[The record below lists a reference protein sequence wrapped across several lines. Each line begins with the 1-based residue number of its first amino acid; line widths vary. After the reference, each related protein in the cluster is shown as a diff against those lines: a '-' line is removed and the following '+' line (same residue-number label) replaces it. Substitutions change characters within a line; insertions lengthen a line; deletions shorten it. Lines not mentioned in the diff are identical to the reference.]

1 MGLEMQLFPAEAGL
15 REHYSLD
22 IPLAISAR
30 LAAMPRRLPKLLTAV
45 AAIIMLIGASEA
57 AYAQNFTWGGTGS
70 TTTTTQYNTGT
81 NWSNP
86 PAGAPP
92 ISAGQ
97 SAIFDA
103 TGNATVS
110 LGISIAPDSWTFSA
124 ASQSYAITG
133 STINFGLS
141 GVTNN
146 ASAGQ
151 TISITLTGAGSGMTG
166 TTLNQAGT
174 STLTISGNNNLLT
187 NTSVTAGTLVN
198 DSTLTST
205 VAVSGTGTLTN
216 GGNIIGTVGITGSGI
231 VNNFSEIAAVNNAA
245 TFINNN
251 DGTVTG
257 LLTNTAGTT
266 TNAGVLSGGA
276 SVSGGTLTN
285 NNIIIGTVAI
295 TGTGIVDNAGTKTIT
310 GAVNNAAT
318 FNNNGGTVSGL
329 VTTTAGTT
337 NNGGFLNGGASVSG
351 GTFNNNAFVAGGVA
365 VSGGTFNNGNTI
377 NGSGTVGITGSG
389 IVNNNGTITV
399 AVNNAGTFNNI
410 GNFSQVSSLFT
421 NTAGTTT
428 NGGTFGAGASASGGT
443 LTNNNTITGTVA
455 ITGTGIVNN
464 NLTITGTVNNAA
476 TFNNSAGGTVSGL
489 LTNSGTTSNAGML
502 SGGLTNTAGTTTDT
516 GAIAGMTTITGGLL
530 TGTGSV
536 VNLQVGSAGT
546 FSPGNG
552 TPGSSMTVTGNL
564 AFASGALYLVQL
576 NPSTS
581 SLAKVTGSA
590 TLDGAT
596 VSAAFAPG
604 TYATNKYTIL
614 TAAGGVSG
622 TFAPTVTGTNV
633 PNFKTSLSYDAN
645 NAFLNLTASLSS
657 GTSLNPSQQNVANAI
672 NGFFNSGG
680 ALPPAFAS
688 LFALSGPNLAN
699 ALSLA
704 SGEVATGAQQSS
716 QQLMTQFLGLL
727 GDPFAHGFGSTATG
741 TSSFASADA
750 PLPPEA
756 ASAYAAAFKTP
767 APGTVFDQRWSVW
780 ASAYGGTNRT
790 DGDPL
795 VGSSRA
801 TTDTAGVAVG
811 HEYRVTP
818 DTALGFAMGGGG
830 SAWRLDGGLGS
841 GNSDALQAGVYA
853 KTRSGPLYVTAA
865 LAFAEQWIS
874 TNRTAFNLDNLTAR
888 YNAETY
894 GGRIEAGYR
903 VAVMPSL
910 TLIPYGAAQAQ
921 SFNSPAYAELDQS
934 GGPAA
939 LNFAKRTANDE
950 RGEIGER
957 IEYVA
962 ATSPDSVLLLRG
974 KLAYAHDWVTDASL
988 VTAFQALPGT
998 PFVVTGATPA
1008 PNSGLAS
1015 GGFEWRS
1022 AGGLA
1027 LIGKFDTEF
1036 AVHSLTLAG
1045 TATLRYIW

>member
-1 MGLEMQLFPAEAGL
+1 MQFFRAEAGL
-15 REHYSLD
+15 REHYS
-22 IPLAISAR
+22 R
-30 LAAMPRRLPKLLTAV
+30 LAATPRRLPKLLTAV
-45 AAIIMLIGASEA
+45 AAIVVLIGASEA
-57 AYAQNFTWGGTGS
+57 AYAQAFTWGGTGS
-70 TTTTTQYNTGT
+70 TTATTQYDTGT

-86 PAGAPP
+86 PTGAPP

-97 SAIFDA
+97 SAIFGA
-103 TGNATVS
+103 TGNATVLVGS
-110 LGISIAPDSWTFSA
+110 PIAPDSWTFSA

-141 GVTNN
+141 GITNN

-151 TISITLTGAGSGMTG
+151 AISITISGGVGNGMSG
-166 TTLNQAGT
+166 TTLNQAGA
-174 STLTISGNNNLLT
+174 STLTIAGGSNSFT

-198 DSTLTST
+198 ASALTST

-216 GGNIIGTVGITGSGI
+216 DATIIGTVGITGSGI
-231 VNNFSEIAAVNNAA
+231 VNNLSEIAAVNNAA
-245 TFINNN
+245 TFNNT
-251 DGTVTG
+251 GEVTG

-266 TNAGVLSGGA
+266 TNANLLSGGA

-285 NNIIIGTVAI
+285 NHTITGTVAT
-295 TGTGIVDNAGTKTIT
+295 TGTGIVDNTMTIT

-318 FNNNGGTVSGL
+318 FTNHAGGTVSGL
-329 VTTTAGTT
+329 VTNTAGTT
-337 NNGGFLNGGASVSG
+337 TNAGFLNGGASVSA
-351 GTFNNNAFVAGGVA
+351 GTFNNNAFVAGGVS
-365 VSGGTFNNGNTI
+365 VSGGTFNNNNTI
-377 NGSGTVGITGSG
+377 NGTGPVEITGTG
-389 IVNNNGTITV
+389 IVNNGLIATAGNITV

-410 GNFSQVSSLFT
+410 GNFSTVSGLFT
-421 NTAGTTT
+421 NTAGTAT
-428 NGGTFGAGASASGGT
+428 NGGTLSAGASVSGGT
-443 LTNNNTITGTVA
+443 LTNDNTITGTVA
-455 ITGTGIVNN
+455 ITGAGIVNN
-464 NLTITGTVNNAA
+464 NLTITGAVNNAA
-476 TFNNSAGGTVSGL
+476 TFNNSAGSSTVSGL

-502 SGGLTNTAGTTTDT
+502 SGGLTNTAGITTDT
-516 GAIAGMTTITGGLL
+516 GAIAGITTITGGLL
-530 TGTGSV
+530 TGAGSV
-536 VNLQVGSAGT
+536 ANLGVGSAGT

-581 SLAKVTGSA
+581 SLAKVTGST
-590 TLDGAT
+590 TLGGAT
-596 VSAAFAPG
+596 VDAAFAPG
-604 TYATNKYTIL
+604 TYITNKYTIL
-614 TAAGGVSG
+614 TAAGGLSG
-622 TFAPTVTGTNV
+622 TFAPTVTGTNM
-633 PNFKTSLSYDAN
+633 PNFITSLSYDAN

-657 GTSLNPSQQNVANAI
+657 GTSLNPNQQNVSNAI

-680 ALPPAFAS
+680 ALPPAFAG

-727 GDPFAHGFGSTATG
+727 GDPSAHGFGSTATSA
-741 TSSFASADA
+741 SSFASEDA
-750 PLPPEA
+750 PLSPEA

-767 APGTVFDQRWSVW
+767 APGTAFDQRWSVW
-780 ASAYGGTNRT
+780 ASAYGGANRT

-801 TTDTAGVAVG
+801 TTDTGGVAIG

-830 SAWRLDGGLGS
+830 SSWQLDGGLGS
-841 GNSDALQAGVYA
+841 GTSDALQAGVYA

-939 LNFAKRTANDE
+939 LNFAKQTANDE

-974 KLAYAHDWVTDASL
+974 RLAYAHDWVSDPSL
-988 VTAFQALPGT
+988 VAAFQALPGT
-998 PFVVTGATPA
+998 SFVVTGATPA

-1022 AGGLA
+1022 ASGLD
-1027 LIGKFDTEF
+1027 LIGKVDTEL

>member
-1 MGLEMQLFPAEAGL
+1 
-15 REHYSLD
+15 
-22 IPLAISAR
+22 
-30 LAAMPRRLPKLLTAV
+30 MPRRLPKLLI
-45 AAIIMLIGASEA
+45 AIVVLIGASQG
-57 AYAQNFTWGGTGS
+57 AYAQTFTWGGTGS
-70 TTTTTQYNTGT
+70 TTTTTLYNTGT

-86 PAGAPP
+86 PTGAPP

-97 SAIFDA
+97 SAIFGA

-110 LGISIAPDSWTFSA
+110 LGSAIAPDSWTFSA
-124 ASQSYAITG
+124 ASQSYTITG
-133 STINFGLS
+133 SIINFDLS
-141 GVTNN
+141 GVANN

-151 TISITLTGAGSGMTG
+151 AISININAGVGNGMTG
-166 TTLNQAGT
+166 TTLNQAGA
-174 STLTISGNNNLLT
+174 STLTIAGGSNSFT
-187 NTSVTAGTLVN
+187 NTSVTAGTLIN
-198 DSTLTST
+198 GSTLTST

-216 GGNIIGTVGITGSGI
+216 EGTIAGTVGITGSGI
-231 VNNFSEIAAVNNAA
+231 VNNLSEIAAVNNAA
-245 TFINNN
+245 TFNNT
-251 DGTVTG
+251 GEVTG
-257 LLTNTAGTT
+257 LVTTTAGTT
-266 TNAGVLSGGA
+266 TNANLLSGGA

-285 NNIIIGTVAI
+285 NGTIIGTVAI
-295 TGTGIVDNAGTKTIT
+295 TGTGIVNNAGTKTIT
-310 GAVNNAAT
+310 GAVNNAGT

-329 VTTTAGTT
+329 VTNTAGTT

-351 GTFNNNAFVAGGVA
+351 GTFNNDAFVAGGVS
-365 VSGGTFNNGNTI
+365 VSGGTFNNDATI
-377 NGSGTVGITGSG
+377 NGSGAVGITGGG
-389 IVNNNGTITV
+389 ILNNGLTNNMPGTITV

-410 GNFSQVSSLFT
+410 GIISEVSGLFT
-421 NTAGTTT
+421 NTAGTAT
-428 NGGTFGAGASASGGT
+428 NGGIFGAGASVSGGT
-443 LTNNNTITGTVA
+443 LINNNTITGTVA

-464 NLTITGTVNNAA
+464 NLTITGAVNNAA

-502 SGGLTNTAGTTTDT
+502 NGGLTNTAGTTTDT
-516 GAIAGMTTITGGLL
+516 GTIAGITTITGGLL
-530 TGTGSV
+530 TGNGSV
-536 VNLQVGSAGT
+536 TNVQVGSAGA

-590 TLDGAT
+590 TLGGAT
-596 VSAAFAPG
+596 VDAAFAPG
-604 TYATNKYTIL
+604 TYMTNKYTIL
-614 TAAGGVSG
+614 SAAGGLSG

-645 NAFLNLTASLSS
+645 NAYLNLTASLSS
-657 GTSLNPSQQNVANAI
+657 GASLNPTQQNVANAI

-680 ALPPAFAS
+680 ALPPVFAS

-704 SGEVATGAQQSS
+704 SGEVGTGAQQSS

-741 TSSFASADA
+741 TNSFASEDA
-750 PLPPEA
+750 PLSPEA
-756 ASAYAAAFKTP
+756 ASAYAAVFKTP
-767 APGTVFDQRWSVW
+767 APGTAFDQRWSVW

-801 TTDTAGVAVG
+801 TTDTGGVAIG

-818 DTALGFAMGGGG
+818 DTAIGFAMGGGG
-830 SAWRLDGGLGS
+830 AAWRLDGGLGS

-874 TNRTAFNLDNLTAR
+874 TNRTAFNLDNVTAR

-903 VAVMPSL
+903 VAVTPSL

-934 GGPAA
+934 GGMAA
-939 LNFAKRTANDE
+939 LNFAKQTANDE

-957 IEYVA
+957 IEYAA

-974 KLAYAHDWVTDASL
+974 KLAYAHDWVGDPSL
-988 VTAFQALPGT
+988 LAAFQALPGT
-998 PFVVTGATPA
+998 SFVVTGATPA
-1008 PNSGLAS
+1008 QNSGLAS

-1022 AGGLA
+1022 ANGLA

-1036 AVHSLTLAG
+1036 ALHSFTVAG
-1045 TATLRYIW
+1045 TATLRYVW